1 MLLGKGDARAIAFVA
16 VVGLVIGA
24 IPGYVGGS
32 MLYERIAY
40 GSAGSPASGEV
51 VGAERLW
58 LRELASPIRKRK
70 LWQLAYE
77 FRTGKG
83 DVVRASGLYV
93 QSTAMADPTPG
104 LKVRVLYLP
113 EDPASSYVDD
123 IHKAW
128 DALWYLGMG
137 LAVWLVVGTFVWWE
151 ARRARRKG
159 TDPISRR

>member
-1 MLLGKGDARAIAFVA
+1 MLLRKSDARAVIFVA
-16 VVGLVIGA
+16 AIGVALGA

-83 DVVRASGLYV
+83 DVVRASGIYM
-93 QSTAMADPTPG
+93 QSTAMADPAPG

-113 EDPASSYVDD
+113 EDPASSYVEDA
-123 IHKAW
+123 HKAW
-128 DALWYLGMG
+128 DALWYLGIG
-137 LAVWLVVGTFVWWE
+137 LFVWLVVGAFVWWE
-151 ARRARRKG
+151 IKQARNRAR
-159 TDPISRR
+159 

>member
-16 VVGLVIGA
+16 VVGLAIGA

-83 DVVRASGLYV
+83 DVVRASGTYV
-93 QSTAMADPTPG
+93 QSTAMADPAPG

-113 EDPASSYVDD
+113 EDPALSYVEDA
-123 IHKAW
+123 HKAW
-128 DALWYLGMG
+128 DALWYLGIG
-137 LAVWLVVGTFVWWE
+137 LFVWLVVGAFVWWE
-151 ARRARRKG
+151 IKQARNRAR
-159 TDPISRR
+159 